1 VNLFAQHNWL
11 WALAALPLVAL
22 AFAWFDARRRRRLT
36 RLFDRSLQ
44 PAQVRTL
51 TPGAR
56 TRRAFLL
63 LAALAC
69 VVAALARPL
78 GGETKQPFT
87 RSGRDVVFVVDV
99 SRSMLAEDLA
109 PTRLDRAKQ
118 IVSDGLSAMR
128 GDRVAI
134 IAFAGTAVVK
144 CPLTTD
150 TSFARLV
157 LDELDT
163 DSVARGGSYVGDA
176 LRRAIDSLFP
186 EEDDGRI
193 RDVVLISDGED
204 HGSFPVDA
212 AASLQDHEAR
222 LITIGLGRESGA
234 EVPGPNGRPLM
245 FAGERV
251 VSKQD
256 SAALEQM
263 ALATEGGVYLPV
275 SDGYIE
281 FDKVYRGLARDSEA
295 SDDVKESTRRA
306 ELFQWPLGLAFA
318 LFTLERMLRERR

>member
-1 VNLFAQHNWL
+1 MNLFALDAWL
-11 WALAALPLVAL
+11 WALASLPLIAL
-22 AFAWFDARRRRRLT
+22 VIAWFDARRRKRLS
-36 RLFDRSLQ
+36 RLIARSLQ
-44 PAQVRTL
+44 PAQVRAL
-51 TPGAR
+51 TRGAR
-56 TRRAFLL
+56 TRRTYLL
-63 LAALAC
+63 LAGLAC

-78 GGETKQPFT
+78 GGETTQPFT

-99 SRSMLAEDLA
+99 SRSMLAQDLA

-128 GDRVAI
+128 GDRVALV
-134 IAFAGTAVVK
+134 AFAGTAVVK

-157 LDELDT
+157 LDELDS
-163 DSVARGGSYVGDA
+163 DSVSRGGSYVGDA

-186 EEDDGRI
+186 DEDDGRI

-212 AASLQDHEAR
+212 AAALQEHKAR

-245 FAGERV
+245 YEGERV

-275 SDGYIE
+275 GDGYIE
-281 FDKVYRGLARDSEA
+281 FDKVYRGLARDTA
-295 SDDVKESTRRA
+295 TSDDVKESTRRA
-306 ELFQWPLGLAFA
+306 ELFQWPLALAFA
-318 LFTLERMLRERR
+318 LFSLERMLRERR